1 MSQDYEANF
10 WQEVRQRKSKKNKK
24 TIQKVLLPILGLVAA
39 GIIYSLHQ
47 GLDLIFLLLYLVG
60 LILIGTLIS
69 IRYQHLSKKQ
79 IVGIIILLLVLGL
92 QANPSALN
100 SIVTKL
106 INNPQPHQIASP
118 WPWKTDNTI
127 HPAVANM
134 PPDAEESIS
143 SVAEYIAQE
152 ENDPWMRVKAI
163 HDYVISRVDYDIDV
177 LKDAGSPGS
186 RPSQEPQTVFQTH
199 KGVCEGYSRLFT
211 ALGKAMGLNAVYVT
225 GNVRR
230 EFAPTEVIPSHLR
243 FTTSDYDWTLHAW
256 NAVKINNQWYLVDT
270 TWDDSNEDNFSYRAD
285 YLLLPPQ
292 VMIISHLPDQQSWQL
307 LSNPINK
314 TKFEDTPI
322 LNPRFFSEG
331 LRLDSPVK
339 YETTVQETA
348 NIKLTVP
355 NSYREQVKVGFTKF
369 KDNKLSFLDLVG
381 LSKKGEEEDLSLQWC
396 PIDTT
401 EEQVKVACKFSSS
414 GIYEAF
420 MFLARKSVGQLK
432 FKAVM

>member
-1 MSQDYEANF
+1 MSQDYEVKF
-10 WQEVRQRKSKKNKK
+10 WQEVRQRQSKKHKK
-24 TIQKVLLPILGLVAA
+24 IVQKILFVALGLVAA

-47 GLDLIFLLLYLVG
+47 GLDLVFALFFLAG
-60 LILIGTLIS
+60 LILITTFIS
-69 IRYQHLSKKQ
+69 IRYQSLSKKH
-79 IVGIIILLLVLGL
+79 IVGIAILLLVLGF
-92 QANPSALN
+92 QANPSSIN

-106 INNPQPHQIASP
+106 IHNPQPHQIASP

-134 PPDAEESIS
+134 PPEAEESIS
-143 SVAEYIAQE
+143 SVAAYIAQE

-199 KGVCEGYSRLFT
+199 KAVCEGYSRLFT

-256 NAVKINNQWYLVDT
+256 NAVNINNQWYLVDT
-270 TWDDSNEDNFSYRAD
+270 TWDDGNEENFSYRAD

-314 TKFEDTPI
+314 TRFEDTPI
-322 LNPRFFSEG
+322 LNPQFFSEG

-339 YETTVQETA
+339 YETKVQETA

-355 NSYREQVKVGFTKF
+355 DSYKEQVKVGFTKF
-369 KDNKLSFLDLVG
+369 EDNKLSFLDLVG

-396 PIDTT
+396 PIDTV
-401 EEQVKVACKFSSS
+401 EEQVQVTCKFPSS

-420 MFLARKSVGQLK
+420 VFVARKSVGQLK